1 MVIVIL
7 CVALGVFLAYKR
19 VKQFLMT
26 RTAIQ
31 EACLLYTSDHEA
43 YQKNAAQMDVG
54 LYNLDTGE
62 VEYFDK
68 SYHEQDDI
76 LIKAAC
82 ALLLLT
88 KPVAFNHGT
97 YMDGGLVDMIPIEP
111 VSYTHLHPHSW
122 QTHGITVQTRF
133 PLSAH

>member
-1 MVIVIL
+1 M
-7 CVALGVFLAYKR
+7 YKR
-19 VKQFLMT
+19 Q
-26 RTAIQ
+26 
-31 EACLLYTSDHEA
+31 
-43 YQKNAAQMDVG
+43 
-54 LYNLDTGE
+54 NLDTGE

-97 YMDGGLVDMIPIEP
+97 YMDGGLVDMIPIEQSIRQGCTKHVFISTKEENYVRKP
-111 VSYTHLHPHSW
+111 AAKYQLMLASLFYGCLLYTSRC
-122 QTHGITVQTRF
+122 V
-133 PLSAH
+133 